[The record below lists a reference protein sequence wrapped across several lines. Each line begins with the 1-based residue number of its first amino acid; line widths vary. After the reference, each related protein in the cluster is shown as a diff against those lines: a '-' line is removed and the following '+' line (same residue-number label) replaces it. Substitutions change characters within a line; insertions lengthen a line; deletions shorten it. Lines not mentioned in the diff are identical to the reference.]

1 MPIRPLTREA
11 NRAGM
16 RVAAAVFVA
25 TAVGYAGMLPLLPEW
40 GARFVRRA
48 SGRPARGALTPALSL

>member
-1 MPIRPLTREA
+1 MPLKPLTREA

-25 TAVGYAGMLPLLPEW
+25 TAVGYAGMLPLLPE
-40 GARFVRRA
+40 R
-48 SGRPARGALTPALSL
+48 GRWWARGRLWVGGI